1 MMHCRSA
8 LYPSEPCSG
17 GCPAAP
23 TRHVVALAKM
33 KARRRPVSRKVGEA
47 FQFLKLIC
55 LPTDSLLLFRRR
67 LAEPATLAATL
78 FGADFDQPLG
88 KEDKAGHLHPFGDN
102 VAHYLAPFAV
112 RIHPRKQKSP
122 ANPGDYDEYQK

>member
-1 MMHCRSA
+1 M
-8 LYPSEPCSG
+8 E
-17 GCPAAP
+17 
-23 TRHVVALAKM
+23 ALAK
-33 KARRRPVSRKVGEA
+33 AVSCKVGGA
-47 FQFLKLIC
+47 
-55 LPTDSLLLFRRR
+55 
-67 LAEPATLAATL
+67 LAATL